1 MANNGPNNESNNAG
15 FNIQYKTT
23 TKPNLSSKDGERVVE
38 VKAVTAPQISF
49 LMDAKEFEEVSEQ
62 ELEQYIVNTFKDHFL
77 KGFADRL
84 AVSPL
89 MMSEA
94 TMYRTLK
101 ELKDMFEDEF
111 FTIAKAPTVN

>member
-1 MANNGPNNESNNAG
+1 MTDNAG
-15 FNIQYKTT
+15 FNIQYKVTA
-23 TKPNLSSKDGERVVE
+23 KPNLSSKDGEMVVE

-77 KGFADRL
+77 KGFTDRL
-84 AVSPL
+84 AVSPM